1 MMMTGS
7 DALHYT
13 LKVLEYHD
21 RIHAILRAN
30 QYISVIMLSKK
41 CKYAIHALVH
51 MAKTPEDKFLIK
63 DISEEC
69 NIPKKFLEAILLD
82 LKRAGVLGS
91 RQGKG
96 GGYFLRRKP
105 SEVNLAEVVR
115 LFDGAI
121 AAVPCATF
129 KFYESCDECKDE
141 EICAVRHAFLAVR
154 NATVEMLKADTL
166 EVLVKREAKLIARKK
181 R

>member
-1 MMMTGS
+1 
-7 DALHYT
+7 
-13 LKVLEYHD
+13 
-21 RIHAILRAN
+21 
-30 QYISVIMLSKK
+30 MLSKK

-51 MAKTPEDKFLIK
+51 MAKEPQEKYLIK
-63 DISEEC
+63 DISEAC

-91 RQGKG
+91 KQGKG
-96 GGYFLRRKP
+96 GGYTLRRDP
-105 SEVNLAEVVR
+105 AEVNLAEVVR

-129 KFYESCDECKDE
+129 KFYESCDECEDE
-141 EICAVRHAFLAVR
+141 DTCTVRHAFLAVR
-154 NATVEMLKADTL
+154 NQTVEMLKSETL
-166 EVLVKREAKLIARKK
+166 ELLVKRESKLIAKKK

>member
-1 MMMTGS
+1 
-7 DALHYT
+7 
-13 LKVLEYHD
+13 
-21 RIHAILRAN
+21 
-30 QYISVIMLSKK
+30 MLSKK

-51 MAKTPEDKFLIK
+51 MAKTPEEKFLIK
-63 DISEEC
+63 DISDSC

-91 RQGKG
+91 KQGKG
-96 GGYFLRRKP
+96 GGYFLRRET

-121 AAVPCATF
+121 AAVPCATH
-129 KFYESCDECKDE
+129 KFYEPCAECVDED
-141 EICAVRHAFLAVR
+141 ICSVRDAFLQVR
-154 NATVEMLKADTL
+154 NATVEMLKNNTL
-166 EVLVKREAKLIARKK
+166 EDLVKKENKLRSRKK